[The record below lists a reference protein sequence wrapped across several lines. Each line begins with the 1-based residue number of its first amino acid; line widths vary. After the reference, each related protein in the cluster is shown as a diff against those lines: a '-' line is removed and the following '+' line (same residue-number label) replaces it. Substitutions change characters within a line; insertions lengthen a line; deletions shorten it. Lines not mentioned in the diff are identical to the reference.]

1 MTKVIL
7 IYFRLGKNVKVLKGS
22 FFHVGSRFSDFFKSS
37 NWIRR
42 IGRGPTSDTVLFSEY
57 LDFLEPIALDT
68 LVRGA
73 WGACPPVR
81 ALRT

>member
-1 MTKVIL
+1 MQE
-7 IYFRLGKNVKVLKGS
+7 S
-22 FFHVGSRFSDFFKSS
+22 VGTQFSDFFKTPEKKLENCWLSIS
-37 NWIRR
+37 N
-42 IGRGPTSDTVLFSEY
+42 TVPFSEF
-57 LDFLEPIALDT
+57 LEFLEPIALDT